1 MRSGEQQVRARRPPT
16 LEDVASRAGV
26 SRATASRVVNND
38 PRVRHQAREAVLAA
52 IADLGYL
59 PNRAAR
65 SLVVREPDSVAVLI
79 HEPDQRIFADPFF
92 SGMLRGVSQRL
103 ADTPLQMVLLM
114 GEPARDAARMERYLR
129 AGHTDGVIVV
139 SAHRGD
145 GLMSA
150 LTETRLP
157 TVFIGRPLDVGNRFP
172 FVDVDNREGGRLAAT
187 RLVDRGC
194 RRIGTITGPLDMA
207 AGVDRYEGWA
217 EVVAKAGLPVDA
229 VEHGDF
235 TPQGGAVA
243 MRRLLAAHPD
253 LDGVFVA
260 SDLMALAAMGE
271 LQTAGRRVPDEIAV
285 VGFDASATASMT
297 RPSLTTVAN
306 PVSQMAVRATDLLL
320 QLLRGEPASSEVF
333 PTHLVEGGTA

>member
-1 MRSGEQQVRARRPPT
+1 MSARRPPT
-16 LEDVASRAGV
+16 LEDVAARAGV
-26 SRATASRVVNND
+26 SRATASRVINDD
-38 PRVRHQAREAVLAA
+38 PRVRAQAREAVTAA
-52 IADLGYL
+52 VAELGYL

-92 SGMLRGVSQRL
+92 SGLLRGVSQRL

-114 GEPARDAARMERYLR
+114 GEPARDAERMERYLR

-145 GLMSA
+145 GLISA

-157 TVFIGRPLDVGNRFP
+157 TVFIGRPLTEDTTFAY
-172 FVDVDNREGGRLAAT
+172 VDVDNYEGGRLAAT
-187 RLVDRGC
+187 RLLDRGC
-194 RRIGTITGPLDMA
+194 RRIGTVTGPTDMA
-207 AGVDRYEGWA
+207 AGLDRFQGWA
-217 EVVAKAGLPVDA
+217 DALTEAGMPIDA

-235 TPQGGAVA
+235 TQQGGAEA
-243 MRRLLAAHPD
+243 MGRLLAAYPD

-260 SDLMALAAMGE
+260 SDLMAATAMGE
-271 LQTAGRRVPDEIAV
+271 LEASGRRVPDDVAL
-285 VGFDASATASMT
+285 VGFDGSVTASMT
-297 RPSLTTVAN
+297 RPTLTSVAN
-306 PVSQMAVRATDLLL
+306 PVPQMAVRATDLLL
-320 QLLRGEPASSEVF
+320 QLLRGESAPSEVL

>member
-1 MRSGEQQVRARRPPT
+1 MRERRPPT
-16 LEDVASRAGV
+16 LEDVAGRAGV

-38 PRVRHQAREAVLAA
+38 PRVRASAREAVTAA
-52 IADLGYL
+52 VAELGYL

-92 SGMLRGVSQRL
+92 SGLLRGVSQRL

-114 GEPARDAARMERYLR
+114 GEPARDAERMERYLR

-145 GLMSA
+145 GLISA
-150 LTETRLP
+150 LSETRLP
-157 TVFIGRPLDVGNRFP
+157 TVFIGRPLTQDKTFAY
-172 FVDVDNREGGRLAAT
+172 VDVDNREGGRLAAA
-187 RLVDRGC
+187 RLLARGC
-194 RRIGTITGPLDMA
+194 RRVGTVTGPMDMA
-207 AGVDRYEGWA
+207 AGLDRFAGWA
-217 EVVAKAGLPVDA
+217 ETLAEAGLPVDV

-235 TPQGGAVA
+235 TAQGGVDA

-260 SDLMALAAMGE
+260 SDLMAVAAMGE
-271 LQTAGRRVPDEIAV
+271 LQAAGRRVPDDVAL

-297 RPSLTTVAN
+297 RPPLTTVAN
-306 PVSQMAVRATDLLL
+306 PVSQMAKRATELLL
-320 QLLRGEPASSEVF
+320 QLLKGEPASSEVL
-333 PTHLVEGGTA
+333 PTRLVEGGTA

>member
-1 MRSGEQQVRARRPPT
+1 MRSQVSERRPPT
-16 LEDVASRAGV
+16 LEDVAARAGV
-26 SRATASRVVNND
+26 SRATASRVVNDD
-38 PRVRHQAREAVLAA
+38 PRVRPLAREAVLAA
-52 IADLGYL
+52 VADLGYL

-114 GEPARDAARMERYLR
+114 GEPARDAGRMERYLR

-145 GLMSA
+145 GLMAA
-150 LTETRLP
+150 LSETRLP
-157 TVFIGRPLDVGNRFP
+157 TVFVGRPLDPDSQFP
-172 FVDVDNREGGRLAAT
+172 FVDVDNREGGRLAAA
-187 RLVDRGC
+187 RLLSRGC
-194 RRIGTITGPLDMA
+194 RRIGTVTGPLDMA
-207 AGVDRYEGWA
+207 AGLDRFAGWSEVLA
-217 EVVAKAGLPVDA
+217 EAGVSLDA

-235 TPQGGAVA
+235 TPQGGAEA
-243 MRRLLAAHPD
+243 MQRLLTAHPD

-271 LQTAGRRVPDEIAV
+271 LQAAGRRVPDDIAM

-297 RPSLTTVAN
+297 RPPLTTVAN

-320 QLLRGEPASSEVF
+320 QLLRGEEADSEVF

>member
-1 MRSGEQQVRARRPPT
+1 MSARRPPT
-16 LEDVASRAGV
+16 LEDVAARAGV
-26 SRATASRVVNND
+26 SRATASRVVNDD
-38 PRVRHQAREAVLAA
+38 PRVRDQARQSVLAA

-157 TVFIGRPLDVGNRFP
+157 TVFVGRPLDAGERFP
-172 FVDVDNREGGRLAAT
+172 FVDVDNREGGRLAAA
-187 RLVDRGC
+187 RLVARGC
-194 RRIGTITGPLDMA
+194 RRIGTVTGPLDMA
-207 AGVDRYEGWA
+207 AGVDRYEGFA
-217 EVVAKAGLPVDA
+217 ETVAEAGLPVDA

-235 TPQGGAVA
+235 TPQGGAEA

-271 LQTAGRRVPDEIAV
+271 LQAAGRRVPGEIAV

-297 RPSLTTVAN
+297 RPPLTTVAN
-306 PVSQMAVRATDLLL
+306 PVPQMAVRATELLL
-320 QLLRGEPASSEVF
+320 QLLRGEPATSEVF

>member
-1 MRSGEQQVRARRPPT
+1 MSERRPPT
-16 LEDVASRAGV
+16 LEDVAARAGV
-26 SRATASRVVNND
+26 SRATASRVVNDD
-38 PRVRHQAREAVLAA
+38 PRVRARAREAVLGA

-92 SGMLRGVSQRL
+92 SGILRGVSQRL

-114 GEPARDAARMERYLR
+114 GEPTRDAERMERYLR

-157 TVFIGRPLDVGNRFP
+157 TVFIGRPLDQGSSFP
-172 FVDVDNREGGRLAAT
+172 FVDVDNREGGRLAAS
-187 RLVDRGC
+187 RLLARGC
-194 RRIGTITGPLDMA
+194 RRIGTITGPMDMA
-207 AGVDRYEGWA
+207 VGLDRHQGWA
-217 EVVAKAGLPVDA
+217 EALTEAGVAVDA

-235 TPQGGAVA
+235 TAQGGAEA
-243 MRRLLAAHPD
+243 MRRLLTAYPD

-260 SDLMALAAMGE
+260 SDLMAAAAMGE
-271 LQTAGRRVPDEIAV
+271 LQAAGRRSPQDVAL

-297 RPSLTTVAN
+297 RPPLTTVAN

-320 QLLRGEPASSEVF
+320 RLLDGEGADSEVL